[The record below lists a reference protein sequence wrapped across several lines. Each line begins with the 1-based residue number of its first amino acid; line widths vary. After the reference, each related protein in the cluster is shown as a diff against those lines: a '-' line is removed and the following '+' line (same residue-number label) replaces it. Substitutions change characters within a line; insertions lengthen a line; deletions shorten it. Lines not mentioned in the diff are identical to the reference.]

1 MVLLKNPNSIDSKV
15 GEAAALIGLKR
26 TTEAKAILFA
36 SPEYQNNAYDNELLG
51 DAYFTDGN
59 YEEATN
65 YYLNATGLYMKPI
78 INETGGPV
86 DLSHFVIGM
95 KLGEIKIRGLYNSPS
110 VIAFGNDTGAN
121 IVFIEPPNYNET
133 LVMAY
138 TINH

>member
-78 INETGGPV
+78 INETGAGGFQ
-86 DLSHFVIGM
+86 SFCY
-95 KLGEIKIRGLYNSPS
+95 R
-110 VIAFGNDTGAN
+110 
-121 IVFIEPPNYNET
+121 NET
-133 LVMAY
+133 WRNQNTWSLQLPICNSVWK
-138 TINH
+138 